1 VTLSLA
7 ACEPRVAPTMPSE
20 PVAVPGEAPAPAPA
34 PDEPA
39 GHGHSPPLAVPDPA
53 AKPPFVQ
60 PASSTADDWDV
71 WGNVEGTSP
80 SDYGK
85 CGLGRPPSMGKPP
98 ELRSFDSPTAE
109 RHAIEAELPW
119 VRDNIES
126 YEGCVRRLRRHERS
140 LEAAKQVDDDALAD
154 ARSQLAHAREQ
165 LVGWQAKLERDLA
178 RIAELE
184 AELARRRA
192 LIEAGI
198 CPREPCP
205 PGTVLPDTDMRR
217 R

>member
-1 VTLSLA
+1 MRSRLRLIVTLSLA
-7 ACEPRVAPTMPSE
+7 ACEPRVTPTTSE
-20 PVAVPGEAPAPAPA
+20 AVAVPGEAPAPAPA
-34 PDEPA
+34 PDESA
-39 GHGHSPPLAVPDPA
+39 PA
-53 AKPPFVQ
+53 AKPLFVQ

-184 AELARRRA
+184 AELAGRRA